1 MQRSLSL
8 NHSCAELS
16 SYLILRGTKIVAV
29 NCECA
34 CAHSSPA
41 SAPWFLNTL
50 TYLNRASFFK
60 SAMRD
65 AHTHNTRSISSS
77 LNCDIRLSCSGVSTT
92 TSWAPSAPIL
102 SYIPSANRAG
112 SPSTWYSGCG
122 CGSTRTCHT
131 PSPGRA
137 RPSHFVVHPFGQSCG
152 FALNVVQRMRVR
164 QHTHLPYP
172 FRRPRQNGP
181 QLLVLGRLPGAFLRR
196 SARCFTLPQDEPA
209 LCDGIFAKFHSVSSA
224 GVAGGCRPLFEAVTI
239 PNRAFAREVRH
250 FEILR

>member
-16 SYLILRGTKIVAV
+16 SYLIRRGTKIVAV

-34 CAHSSPA
+34 CPHSSPA
-41 SAPWFLNTL
+41 IAPWFLNTL
-50 TYLNRASFFK
+50 MYLNRASFFK
-60 SAMRD
+60 SAMRE
-65 AHTHNTRSISSS
+65 AHTHSTRSISSS

-131 PSPGRA
+131 PSAG
-137 RPSHFVVHPFGQSCG
+137 HV
-152 FALNVVQRMRVR
+152 RMDRSFSILAGSSGHSSGAV
-164 QHTHLPYP
+164 
-172 FRRPRQNGP
+172 
-181 QLLVLGRLPGAFLRR
+181 PGASLCPRM
-196 SARCFTLPQDEPA
+196 TQDRKSTR
-209 LCDGIFAKFHSVSSA
+209 LNSSH
-224 GVAGGCRPLFEAVTI
+224 GYISYAVFCLKKKKKQKYSI
-239 PNRAFAREVRH
+239 SFKKKKKKKNNH
-250 FEILR
+250 KK